1 LTALQRAD
9 STVSV
14 VGVRRENSY
23 DLMMTVS
30 FRLATFNVENF
41 DWSRAHETEFVR
53 RMAVLRPILNDLAAD
68 VICLQEVDAQK
79 SPPHGARRFLALD
92 RLLCDTAY
100 QSYYR
105 TTSVRPGTNAP
116 ADVHNLA
123 ILSRWPISEQR
134 QLYHDIVAKWS
145 WTPPAEGSSPPP
157 SIEVMWE
164 RPLLYARIAMP
175 NGVALHTVNLHL
187 RAPRAVR
194 IPNKS
199 ERTACVSSRAWAEG
213 QFIAAQKQEG
223 QALEARLFIERL
235 FDSEPNAL
243 IAICGDLNSEVHDAP
258 ARLLLGV
265 PDEDTTE
272 TSPRKLTPLA
282 ARVEEARRF
291 SVIHAGRRVLLD
303 HILASQTLAACCT
316 NVAILNEALQD
327 EVMAEEPIL
336 GSLHAP
342 IIASFDFGKGS
353 TPGIVTL
360 TKYSRFWTRS
370 ASTKSALNH

>member
-1 LTALQRAD
+1 
-9 STVSV
+9 
-14 VGVRRENSY
+14 
-23 DLMMTVS
+23 M
-30 FRLATFNVENF
+30 
-41 DWSRAHETEFVR
+41 EFVR
-53 RMAVLRPILNDLAAD
+53 RMAVLRPILNELAAD

-79 SPPHGARRFLALD
+79 SPPHGERRFLALD

-123 ILSRWPISEQR
+123 ILSRWPILEQR

-145 WTPPAEGSSPPP
+145 WTPPREGSSHPP
-157 SIEVMWE
+157 SIEVTWE
-164 RPLLYARIAMP
+164 RPLLYARISMP
-175 NGVALHTVNLHL
+175 DGAALHTVNLHL
-187 RAPRAVR
+187 RAPRAVP
-194 IPNKS
+194 ITNNGGGTS
-199 ERTACVSSRAWAEG
+199 CVSSRVWAEG
-213 QFIAAQKQEG
+213 QFIAAQKREG
-223 QALEARLFIERL
+223 QALETRLFIERL

-243 IAICGDLNSEVHDAP
+243 IAICGDLNSDVHDVP
-258 ARLLLGV
+258 ARLLLGI

-291 SVIHAGRRVLLD
+291 SVVHAGRPVLLD

-316 NVAILNEALQD
+316 NVTIMNEGLQD

-342 IIASFDFGKGS
+342 IIASFDLGKGS
-353 TPGIVTL
+353 NGDM
-360 TKYSRFWTRS
+360 
-370 ASTKSALNH
+370 A

>member
-1 LTALQRAD
+1 
-9 STVSV
+9 
-14 VGVRRENSY
+14 
-23 DLMMTVS
+23 M
-30 FRLATFNVENF
+30 
-41 DWSRAHETEFVR
+41 EFVR

-79 SPPHGARRFLALD
+79 SPPHGGRRFLALD

-105 TTSVRPGTNAP
+105 MTSVRPGTNAP

-123 ILSRWPISEQR
+123 ILSRWPIREQQ

-145 WTPPAEGSSPPP
+145 WTPPGEGSSPPP
-157 SIEVMWE
+157 PIEVMWE
-164 RPLLYARIAMP
+164 RPLIYARIAMP
-175 NGVALHTVNLHL
+175 NGADLHIVNLHL

-194 IPNKS
+194 IPNES
-199 ERTACVSSRAWAEG
+199 ERTGCVSSRAWAEG

-223 QALEARLFIERL
+223 QALETRLFIERL

-265 PDEDTTE
+265 PNEDITE
-272 TSPRKLTPLA
+272 TSRRKLTPLA

-291 SVIHAGRRVLLD
+291 SVVHAGRRVLLD

-316 NVAILNEALQD
+316 NVTILNDGLQD
-327 EVMAEEPIL
+327 EVKAKEPIL

-342 IIASFDFGKGS
+342 IIASFDLGKGS
-353 TPGIVTL
+353 TSDSLAGEC
-360 TKYSRFWTRS
+360 S
-370 ASTKSALNH
+370 A

>member
-1 LTALQRAD
+1 
-9 STVSV
+9 
-14 VGVRRENSY
+14 
-23 DLMMTVS
+23 M
-30 FRLATFNVENF
+30 
-41 DWSRAHETEFVR
+41 
-53 RMAVLRPILNDLAAD
+53 AAD

-79 SPPHGARRFLALD
+79 SPPHGGRRFLALD

-123 ILSRWPISEQR
+123 ILSRWPIHEQR

-145 WTPPAEGSSPPP
+145 WTPSGEGSSPPP

-175 NGVALHTVNLHL
+175 NGAALHTVNLHL

-194 IPNKS
+194 IPDKS
-199 ERTACVSSRAWAEG
+199 ERTGCVSSRAWVEG
-213 QFIAAQKQEG
+213 QFIAAQRREG
-223 QALEARLFIERL
+223 QALETRLFIERL

-265 PDEDTTE
+265 PDEETTE

-282 ARVEEARRF
+282 AYVEETRRF
-291 SVIHAGRRVLLD
+291 SVIHAGRHVLLD
-303 HILASQTLAACCT
+303 HILASKRLAACCT
-316 NVAILNEALQD
+316 NVTILNEALQD
-327 EVMAEEPIL
+327 EVLAEEPIL

-342 IIASFDFGKGS
+342 IIASFDLCKGS
-353 TPGIVTL
+353 TGDTPP
-360 TKYSRFWTRS
+360 
-370 ASTKSALNH
+370 